1 MQTMSEPPASPLSLK
16 PAADGWNSMSLS
28 RLTFSGKDIGISKTL
43 AALGVLGLIS
53 MLLGGLSVLL
63 LFCLSYRQDNP
74 PSEADASTRVGGVG
88 WSVHFIDSSVVLGSL
103 CIMLCSCSLVSS
115 SAQCYFAAK
124 MLKLPQGEE
133 RAHRFLTDTSGARF
147 LAISSFFA
155 AVPVFVTALG
165 LFIIHEFRLVPA
177 VLSTSFLGLGLILM
191 LATFSHSVV
200 LWRREQDLIIRGV
213 GVFEYNGTSA
223 ISSSVDG
230 RAPFAYTN
238 NVNTNSETAPAAAD
252 NNLSTL
258 V

>member
-1 MQTMSEPPASPLSLK
+1 MSEPPASPLSLK

-28 RLTFSGKDIGISKTL
+28 RLTFTGKDIGISKTL

-133 RAHRFLTDTSGARF
+133 RYNTFMAQFWLIDWLIF
-147 LAISSFFA
+147 ISLNEFVGWWKQNDDVGISRIFYFNFF
-155 AVPVFVTALG
+155 
-165 LFIIHEFRLVPA
+165 
-177 VLSTSFLGLGLILM
+177 
-191 LATFSHSVV
+191 
-200 LWRREQDLIIRGV
+200 
-213 GVFEYNGTSA
+213 
-223 ISSSVDG
+223 
-230 RAPFAYTN
+230 
-238 NVNTNSETAPAAAD
+238 
-252 NNLSTL
+252 
-258 V
+258 